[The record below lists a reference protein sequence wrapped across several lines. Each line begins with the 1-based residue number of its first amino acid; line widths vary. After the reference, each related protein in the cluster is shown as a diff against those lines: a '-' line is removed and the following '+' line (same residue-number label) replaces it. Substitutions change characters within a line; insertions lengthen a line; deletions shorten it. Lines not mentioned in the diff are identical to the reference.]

1 MRYYSEIKLS
11 DYLRLLVGV
20 EDKTILFS
28 HSIKTEK
35 DKNRILKIERNF
47 FNDLIEDKSKL
58 EWIESRLID
67 YINGGSY
74 EPSEEDVFFS
84 RGTDFEIKVW
94 KTLKIVKKGC
104 VISYKELS
112 KKSGF
117 KNAERAVGNAMRK
130 NYLILFIPCH
140 RVIKSNGE
148 IGNFSAGK
156 NIKEKLLN
164 LEKKYEDKNE
174 C

>member
-11 DYLRLLVGV
+11 DYLKLLVGI
-20 EDKTILFS
+20 DNATIIFA

-35 DKNRILKIERNF
+35 DKNKILKIEKNF
-47 FNDLIEDKSKL
+47 FNNLSEDKNKL
-58 EWIESRLID
+58 QWIESKLKD
-67 YINGGSY
+67 YVNGGSY
-74 EPSEEDVFFS
+74 EPSEEDVLFS
-84 RGTDFEIKVW
+84 RGTDFEIRVW
-94 KTLKIVKKGC
+94 KTLKSIKKGC
-104 VISYKELS
+104 KISYKELA

-130 NYLILFIPCH
+130 NYLLLFVPCH

-148 IGNFSAGK
+148 FGNFSAGK

-164 LEKKYEDKNE
+164 LEKKDEGKNE